1 MSDESRDREEII
13 AALDR
18 YAEALDGRQWELLDR
33 VFLPELDYDF
43 VAWRARSR
51 AEAVERIREAL
62 DGCGPTQHLLGNY
75 RVTVDGDSA
84 TSAVYVRAFHL
95 GIGSPGRVG
104 AQRGGM
110 AERTAQ
116 REGALRGGGSEG
128 PGSGLKSGS
137 RNGATTRPGPRPAAG
152 ARDALSC
159 RSRR

>member
-95 GIGSPGRVG
+95 GIGSAQGKTFEMGGEYRDEWVRSEEGWLSARRSVKVLFVVGDPRVLG
-104 AQRGGM
+104 AG
-110 AERTAQ
+110 
-116 REGALRGGGSEG
+116 
-128 PGSGLKSGS
+128 
-137 RNGATTRPGPRPAAG
+137 
-152 ARDALSC
+152 
-159 RSRR
+159 